1 MINVPGLEIEPKEKG
16 GEVTIQ
22 CNLKPCIVV
31 DVGEGNSVTIKNTK
45 MILKGNENQK
55 IQKRSLESKKKAPQ
69 RVDEHPAIANL
80 QVEDKDSTRDGEI
93 VCIVHIIS
101 GTLNLVGCNLSVES
115 LHKNILN
122 SKVLCL
128 V

>member
-1 MINVPGLEIEPKEKG
+1 M
-16 GEVTIQ
+16 
-22 CNLKPCIVV
+22 
-31 DVGEGNSVTIKNTK
+31 
-45 MILKGNENQK
+45 
-55 IQKRSLESKKKAPQ
+55 
-69 RVDEHPAIANL
+69 VDEHPAIANL